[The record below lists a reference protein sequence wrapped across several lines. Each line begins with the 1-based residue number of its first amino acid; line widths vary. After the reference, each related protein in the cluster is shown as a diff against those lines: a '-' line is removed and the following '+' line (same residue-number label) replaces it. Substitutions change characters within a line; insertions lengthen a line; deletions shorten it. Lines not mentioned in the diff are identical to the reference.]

1 MTSSLVQRVTAR
13 LRDGPAHTLA
23 LARDVLGLEG
33 HPGAASAAV
42 FSLLGQDP
50 RFEVDAGGTWRLHE
64 TPGGAVLRDLSY
76 AVVDVETTGG
86 GPQRG
91 HRITEI
97 AVVHVDGGEI
107 TGEYQTLVNP
117 GRTIPPVVRSITGI
131 SPGMVE
137 DAPYFE
143 HVADRVAELLEG
155 RVFVAHNARF
165 DRGFVRAEL
174 IEARGEAPPFESL
187 CTVQMSRG
195 LLPGLRRR
203 NLDALAGHYGIP
215 ILGRHRAG
223 GDAMATARI
232 LLRLLDEAAIQ
243 GIHDI
248 EALRMALR
256 RRGRRKKR
264 RLPSSNPGPE
274 EK

>member
-1 MTSSLVQRVTAR
+1 MASTLVQRVAAR
-13 LRDGPAHTLA
+13 LQDGPAHTLA
-23 LARDVLGLEG
+23 LAREVMGLAG

-50 RFEVDAGGTWRLHE
+50 RFVVDAGGTWRLHE
-64 TPGGAVLRDLSY
+64 GSPGAALRDLSY

-86 GPQRG
+86 GPHRG

-97 AVVHVDGGEI
+97 AVVHVDGGEVSD
-107 TGEYQTLVNP
+107 EYATLINP

-137 DAPYFE
+137 GAPYFE

-174 IEARGEAPPFESL
+174 IEARGEAPSFESL
-187 CTVQMSRG
+187 CTVRMARG
-195 LLPGLRRR
+195 LLPRLRRR
-203 NLDALAGHYGIP
+203 NLDALASHYGIP
-215 ILGRHRAG
+215 IHGRHRAG

-232 LLRLLDEAAIQ
+232 LIRLLDEAALQ
-243 GIHDI
+243 GVHDL
-248 EALRMALR
+248 EALRRVL

-264 RLPSSNPGPE
+264 SPPPNPTTE
-274 EK
+274 EA

>member
-1 MTSSLVQRVTAR
+1 MSASLVQRVTAR
-13 LRDGPAHTLA
+13 LRGGPTHTLA
-23 LARDVLGLEG
+23 LAREVLGLEG

-50 RFEVDAGGTWRLHE
+50 RFEVDAGGTWRLHD
-64 TPGGAVLRDLSY
+64 TPAGAALHDLAY

-86 GPQRG
+86 GPHRG

-97 AVVHVDGGEI
+97 AVVHVDGGQI

-117 GRTIPPVVRSITGI
+117 GRSIPPVVRSITGI
-131 SPGMVE
+131 TTGMVQ

-143 HVADRVAELLEG
+143 HVADRVADLLEG

-187 CTVQMSRG
+187 CTVRMSRT
-195 LLPGLRRR
+195 LLPSLRRR

-243 GIHDI
+243 GIHDLDG
-248 EALRMALR
+248 LRRALR
-256 RRGRRKKR
+256 RPRRRKKR
-264 RLPSSNPGPE
+264 RLPSNPGPE
-274 EK
+274 ES